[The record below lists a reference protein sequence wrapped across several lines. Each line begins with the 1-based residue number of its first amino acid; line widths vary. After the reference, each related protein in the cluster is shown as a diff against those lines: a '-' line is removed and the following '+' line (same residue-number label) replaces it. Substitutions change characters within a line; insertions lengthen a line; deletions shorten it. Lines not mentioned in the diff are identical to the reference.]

1 MNPPHR
7 ISTHISRQALERV
20 VPDGWYVDSQMPIT
34 LSRSEPEP
42 DVSVVRGDTRN
53 YADRRPGPA
62 EVGLVMEIADTSLE
76 RDSIRKKRIY
86 AAAGIPYDW
95 LLNLK
100 TRSLEVY
107 SVPQGN
113 EYTRRGFT
121 DLSRRWTWSWMGKL
135 WERCVL
141 AICSLTKPAALFH

>member
-1 MNPPHR
+1 M
-7 ISTHISRQALERV
+7 SR
-20 VPDGWYVDSQMPIT
+20 WF
-34 LSRSEPEP
+34 
-42 DVSVVRGDTRN
+42 GDTRN

-76 RDSIRKKRIY
+76 RDSIRNKRIY

-121 DLSRRWTWSWMGKL
+121 DLSRRWTWSWIGKL
-135 WERCVL
+135 WERCVWRS
-141 AICSLTKPAALFH
+141 AP

>member
-1 MNPPHR
+1 
-7 ISTHISRQALERV
+7 
-20 VPDGWYVDSQMPIT
+20 
-34 LSRSEPEP
+34 
-42 DVSVVRGDTRN
+42 
-53 YADRRPGPA
+53 
-62 EVGLVMEIADTSLE
+62 MEIADTSLE

-113 EYTRRGFT
+113 EYTRRGVYGPEQT
-121 DLSRRWTWSWMGKL
+121 VDVVLDGKTVGAV
-135 WERCVL
+135 RV

>member
-1 MNPPHR
+1 
-7 ISTHISRQALERV
+7 
-20 VPDGWYVDSQMPIT
+20 
-34 LSRSEPEP
+34 
-42 DVSVVRGDTRN
+42 
-53 YADRRPGPA
+53 
-62 EVGLVMEIADTSLE
+62 MEIADTSLE

-113 EYTRRGFT
+113 EYTRRGVHGPDQT
-121 DLSRRWTWSWMGKL
+121 VKVVLDGKTVGAVRVGDLL
-135 WERCVL
+135 
-141 AICSLTKPAALFH
+141 PD